1 MPAKMKVS
9 ALDHAMHSAHT
20 WVNDVAKEFDTD
32 DREFAYGVLRAWL
45 HTLRDRLTVEAAA
58 HFAAQLPDLIRGIF
72 YAGWDP
78 GAVPEKYNAEAYA
91 VRFAGE
97 ANISL
102 HDVGKAA
109 AATTAALLH
118 HLPPAQM
125 DKALDQLPREIRV
138 LLQPEPSPGETCDN
152 ELSVRGGNWRRARRS
167 F

>member
-1 MPAKMKVS
+1 MPAKMNVS
-9 ALDHAMHSAHT
+9 ALDHAMHIAHA

-45 HTLRDRLTVEAAA
+45 HTLRDRLTVEASA
-58 HFAAQLPDLIRGIF
+58 HFAAQLPDLIRGVF

-78 GAVPEKYNAEAYA
+78 GVVPEKYNAEAYA
-91 VRFAGE
+91 VRFARE

-125 DKALDQLPREIRV
+125 DKALDQLPSEIRV
-138 LLQPEPSPGETCDN
+138 LLQPQPSPGPA
-152 ELSVRGGNWRRARRS
+152 SRS
-167 F
+167 

>member
-1 MPAKMKVS
+1 MPAKTKVS
-9 ALDHAMHSAHT
+9 ALDHAMHVAHI

-78 GAVPEKYNAEAYA
+78 GAVPEKYDAEAYA
-91 VRFAGE
+91 ARFAGE

-109 AATTAALLH
+109 AAITAALLH
-118 HLPPAQM
+118 NLPSAQM
-125 DKALDQLPREIRV
+125 DKALYQLPREIRV
-138 LLQPEPSPGETCDN
+138 LLQPEPSP
-152 ELSVRGGNWRRARRS
+152 RRDL
-167 F
+167 

>member
-1 MPAKMKVS
+1 MPAKTKVS
-9 ALDHAMHSAHT
+9 ALDHAMHIAHT

-125 DKALDQLPREIRV
+125 DKALDQLPSEIRV
-138 LLQPEPSPGETCDN
+138 LLQPEPLPG
-152 ELSVRGGNWRRARRS
+152 
-167 F
+167 

>member
-1 MPAKMKVS
+1 MPAKTKVS
-9 ALDHAMHSAHT
+9 ALDHAMHIAHT
-20 WVNDVAKEFDTD
+20 WVNDVANEFDTD

-78 GAVPEKYNAEAYA
+78 GAVPEKYNAEAYD

-125 DKALDQLPREIRV
+125 AKALDQLPSEIRV
-138 LLQPEPSPGETCDN
+138 LLQPEPLPG
-152 ELSVRGGNWRRARRS
+152 
-167 F
+167 

>member
-9 ALDHAMHSAHT
+9 ALDHATHVAHT
-20 WVNDVAKEFDTD
+20 WVNDVAREFDTD

-45 HTLRDRLTVEAAA
+45 HTLRDRLTIEAAA

-78 GAVPEKYNAEAYA
+78 GAVPEKYDAEAYA
-91 VRFAGE
+91 VRFAGA

-118 HLPPAQM
+118 HMPL
-125 DKALDQLPREIRV
+125 
-138 LLQPEPSPGETCDN
+138 
-152 ELSVRGGNWRRARRS
+152 RRWTRP
-167 F
+167 